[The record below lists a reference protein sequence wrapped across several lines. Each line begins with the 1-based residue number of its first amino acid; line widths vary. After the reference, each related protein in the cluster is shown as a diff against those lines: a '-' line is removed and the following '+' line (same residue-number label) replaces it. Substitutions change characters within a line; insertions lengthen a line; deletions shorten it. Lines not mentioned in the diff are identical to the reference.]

1 MIHKIKYDLKQG
13 EVNLNS
19 NHTSLQFDQKDR
31 VEDIQ
36 IGLNK
41 LAPTKSSDSST
52 SFNSIHSIKT
62 LKIKSININGIADQ
76 HRQWNPFHYVV
87 ASETGVLCIQ
97 ET

>member
-1 MIHKIKYDLKQG
+1 MSHKIKYDLKQG